1 MNVAMSKRSEIQE
14 AERDIRIALRSKDAM
29 TAMISFYEMRPEA
42 EKLAFVA
49 ALVGRVVLSEARNR
63 AA

>member
-1 MNVAMSKRSEIQE
+1 MAV
-14 AERDIRIALRSKDAM
+14 
-29 TAMISFYEMRPEA
+29 MISFYETRPEA

-49 ALVGRVVLSEARNR
+49 ALVGRVVISEARDR

>member
-1 MNVAMSKRSEIQE
+1 MAV
-14 AERDIRIALRSKDAM
+14 
-29 TAMISFYEMRPEA
+29 MISFYEMRSEA

-49 ALVGRVVLSEARNR
+49 ALVGRVVVSEARNR

>member
-1 MNVAMSKRSEIQE
+1 MSSESEIQE
-14 AERDIRIALRSKDAM
+14 AERDIRTALRSKDAM
-29 TAMISFYEMRPEA
+29 AVMISFYETRPEA

-49 ALVGRVVLSEARNR
+49 ALVGRVVISEARDR